1 MIDIDQPAVPQPT
14 RKKWWRRA
22 VAALVVCVLL
32 TAVVAHLPFV
42 RTWGL
47 SQIVA
52 MLARQGVRLE
62 ADRFSYNLLT
72 LAVAMEGVTV
82 AAGDRTP
89 PFLEIDAVEVNLPW
103 SVVTGRFIAE
113 SAVLTRPRVTL
124 VRSPDGTLNVPDFGA
139 DSDGPAFEGP
149 VVIGRLLV
157 SDLALT
163 YDDATNGRRMDVRGV
178 TLDMHATAT
187 APLGGTLVMSEAA
200 TIQWAGHA
208 TSINS
213 LAGSLT
219 FDGATATV
227 SDLAIQMPE
236 GTLRVSG
243 TVDALG
249 ADPQMTL
256 RYDARVD
263 AARGTSWFDLTPAP
277 TGVIVL
283 AGAIDGDR
291 NAPRVTAA
299 VASED
304 VTWSTLDAL
313 SLDGRVAFAD
323 STLAIETFR
332 VGMTGGELTTAGNVV
347 LGANGA
353 STLDANWRSINL
365 AHLLTTV
372 PGLTVRPGALSDG
385 TLTVAWTGTDVL
397 GGRATITTSQRALEP
412 RAGVLPLAGRLALST
427 DARRW
432 TLTGTPTVAGALEVK
447 VRAIGQLADALG
459 QTPLDGDATVA
470 IVDLAEAL
478 HQLETV
484 GIIPD
489 LGERDALRGVASVA
503 LDLGGTLGAP
513 RATGAVN
520 GRDMAFFGTG
530 PASLTTRIDATS
542 RVVTLDD
549 LRLDVGTNHVT
560 AQATLDIAANS
571 LAGSLQAELPDLSA
585 VSGSLPAAWRPS
597 GSALVTAT
605 FGGALDNPVAD
616 VQMTSS
622 ALRVAGQTLD
632 AVESRIHIVD
642 RVATIQSF
650 EVAQGEGRLTATGT
664 YAFEDGRYTFTADGT
679 GLEIAPIV
687 TTGAGTADAAGTA
700 TDTGA
705 LPLRT
710 RLDLQFTGEGSAAAP
725 QAAGAVQFAHLDW
738 GTYRIGPATADV
750 ALADGHARVRADLP
764 LIKGSVDAT
773 VALESGHI
781 SAVATI
787 ADAEL
792 AALARASGP
801 AGPAPAGAAAGTT
814 DAVALEADG
823 PVVAGAGEAVTATV
837 PLTGTLRLHAT
848 AEGMLDDIAAMTVAV
863 DLNLTDATVNGV
875 PVRVERTAR
884 LRHENGTVS
893 ADDVTLHLGNTT
905 LTARGRLG
913 AGTTPDD
920 GLNVAVAGSLIELA
934 PLLQLAPGFEDVTVD
949 GNVDILL
956 HASGAFATPEV
967 TAYMTLT
974 GGTLETP
981 DMPAATGIAVAATYT
996 AGIVNVSHISAAWQ
1010 GAELLA
1016 LGYAPLSLLGDRV
1029 PERYRATLPQVSGPA
1044 RFDVRVTNLT
1054 ADALTPLLDSE
1065 STGQITGRVDLAAD
1079 VQATA
1084 LSLDSISAEVRLDRA
1099 DVELARVPLAQ
1110 TRPTRLRLSKRQLD
1124 VVDWNWVGEGNDLTV
1139 DGHVL
1144 LGEEATT
1151 LNLGVHGSLDLR
1163 MITAVM
1169 PRVATG
1175 GRATLDITAR
1185 GTTAD
1190 PLVEGQVAFDDVDVI
1205 LRDPRLAITEI
1216 SGRAVLSRNRITIEG
1231 ITARANG
1238 GTVAITGG
1246 VDYSEFTISE
1256 GAITFTGRDL
1266 AIEAFEGL
1274 RTELNTDL
1282 TLTMTKN
1289 VPSLGG
1295 RVTIVRG
1302 DYREP
1307 LSLTEQ
1313 VFATLETRTSGP
1325 GVDDD
1330 EGLLSQLRLDIAV
1343 VSDQDIVVNN
1353 NYGRLEVGSNLR
1365 VTGTAA
1371 APILGGRLAMREGGV
1386 IYLGGQT
1393 YTLQRGT
1400 VDFTNATRIEPNFD
1414 IALETRVQSNDITL
1428 QLSGTPQALDV
1439 SARSPGL
1446 SQQDAV
1452 SLLLTGQQ
1460 AEGTM
1465 AYTDVAR
1472 GQLLMLLSG
1481 ELLGSAGRAV
1491 GLDMV
1496 QVSRGL
1502 GGAASS
1508 FDLLATDS
1516 DPDARL
1522 TIAKHISPELEMI
1535 VSQSLRD
1542 TGDITWIAIYRP
1554 LRRLEFR
1561 FATDDDSQ
1569 ETYEFR
1575 HELHLGGE
1583 RTATPARPPQPRIMA
1598 THIEGDSSIPN
1609 AVLLNEL
1616 DLGVGDRF
1624 DYFDWQRDRDRI
1636 AALFHSRGY
1645 FEARISARRTDE
1657 SPEGITLEYEIDPG
1671 PHTVLRVEGFTL
1683 PGDVVE
1689 QIEAAWT
1696 QSVFDGFLVDD
1707 AEMITRRALVRAHHL
1722 QGTVQAVVTGTADGS
1737 EKQLTVSIAPGPRS
1751 PARRFEFRGNDR
1763 VSNDTLRSLA
1773 EAQDQGVGAW
1783 MAPEG
1788 VATAIEAYYRSLGH
1802 LTAAVTV
1809 DAVRFDTDA
1818 AAILPLRIDEGPAYR
1833 IGFVGVSGAAFRT
1846 AEAVRA
1852 VTGLESG
1859 EPYRPAAIEPARR
1872 AVEVDYLG
1880 AGYNDVRVLAIVGVD
1895 EDRGLA
1901 DVVIAVFEG
1910 PQQILQEVTAS
1921 GARITSSG
1929 TITNALRLEPGLPLD
1944 MTALY
1949 AAQKRLYDTN
1959 VFQSVDFTVEPVEP
1973 GTADAP
1979 GTQAVRALVTVQ
1991 ELPRY
1996 RFRYGVRVSD
2006 STGPAEGT
2014 REISP
2019 ALVADLMNRN
2029 LFGRAISA
2037 GVAGQIESDRRLVR
2051 GIVSLPSLFGLP
2063 AVTSVFVTQSRQDFG
2078 SEEEGS
2084 SPYVE
2089 DETDLTVEQRFRPAR
2104 TMSVTYGYSLSRKT
2118 QFERNPDPTSPFPP
2132 LDVQVRVASLTG
2144 TYAWDRRDDASN
2156 ASRGWFH
2163 SSGLEYA
2170 PRGIGSELRFV
2181 RYLAQQYY
2189 FRPVG
2194 DHAVLASAMRIG
2206 LGDGLGEE
2214 QEASLSSVRFYAGGA
2229 SSVRGFRE
2237 DSIGGRDIF
2246 GFPIGGN
2253 ALLVLNQEIRF
2264 PIFRWFRGVAFIDAG
2279 NVYPTVGDFSF
2290 TDLESGAG
2298 VGLRLT
2304 SPFAI
2309 IRFDYGIPLTSRD
2322 TEHNRWYF
2330 AIGQTF

>member
-1 MIDIDQPAVPQPT
+1 MIETDQPTASRPT
-14 RKKWWRRA
+14 RKKWWRRV
-22 VAALVVCVLL
+22 VAALVVSVLL
-32 TAVVAHLPFV
+32 TAVVVHLPFV
-42 RTWGL
+42 RTWTL
-47 SQIVA
+47 SQIVTT
-52 MLARQGVRLE
+52 LARQGVRLE
-62 ADRFSYNLLT
+62 AGRFSYNLLT
-72 LAVAMEGVTV
+72 LTVAMDRVTV
-82 AAGDRTP
+82 AAGDSAP
-89 PFLEIDAVEVNLPW
+89 PFLEIDAIEVNLPW
-103 SVVTGRFIAE
+103 SVVTGRFTAE
-113 SAVLTRPRVTL
+113 SAVITRPRLTL
-124 VRSPDGTLNVPDFGA
+124 VRGADGTLNLPDFG
-139 DSDGPAFEGP
+139 SNDGPAFEGP

-163 YDDATNGRRMDVRGV
+163 YDDATNARRIDVSGL
-178 TLDMHATAT
+178 TLDMRAATMAPLSGTLAMSGGATIEWADHATT
-187 APLGGTLVMSEAA
+187 
-200 TIQWAGHA
+200 
-208 TSINS
+208 INS
-213 LAGSLT
+213 LAGAVT
-219 FDGATATV
+219 FDGRTATV
-227 SDLAIQMPE
+227 SDLAVQMPE
-236 GTLRVSG
+236 GTVRVSG

-263 AARGTSWFDLTPAP
+263 AGRGTSWFDVTPAP
-277 TGVIVL
+277 TGIILLTGTV
-283 AGAIDGDR
+283 DGDR
-291 NAPRVTAA
+291 NAPRITAA

-313 SLDGRVAFAD
+313 SLDGRFTFAD
-323 STLAIETFR
+323 SMLAIETFR
-332 VGMTGGELTTAGNVV
+332 AGMTGGELTTDGN
-347 LGANGA
+347 LALAADGA
-353 STLDANWRSINL
+353 STLNATWRDINL
-365 AHLLTTV
+365 PRLLTIV
-372 PGLTVRPGALSDG
+372 PNLTLRPGALSDG
-385 TLTVAWTGTDVL
+385 TLAMAWTGTDLL
-397 GGRATITTSQRALEP
+397 GSRATITTSQRALEA
-412 RAGVLPLAGRLALST
+412 RSGVLPLAGGLALST

-447 VRAIGQLADALG
+447 IRAIGRLTDAPTQG
-459 QTPLDGDATVA
+459 PLDGDATVA

-484 GIIPD
+484 GILPD
-489 LGERDALRGVASVA
+489 LGERDALQGMASVT

-513 RATGAVN
+513 RATGTVD
-520 GRDMAFFGTG
+520 GRDLSFFGTG
-530 PASLTTRIDATS
+530 PAALTTRIDATS

-549 LRLDVGTNHVT
+549 LRLDLGANHIT
-560 AQATLDIAANS
+560 AQATLGIAANS
-571 LAGSLQAELPDLSA
+571 LSGSLQAELPDLSA
-585 VSGSLPAAWRPS
+585 VSGSLPPEWRPN
-597 GSALVTAT
+597 GSAIVSAT
-605 FGGALDNPVAD
+605 FGGALDNPVVD
-616 VQMTSS
+616 VQMTSR
-622 ALRVAGQTLD
+622 ALQVAGQTID
-632 AVESRIHIVD
+632 AVESRIQIVD
-642 RVATIQSF
+642 RVGTIQSF
-650 EVAQGEGRLTATGT
+650 EVTQGNGRLTATGR
-664 YAFEDGRYTFTADGT
+664 YAFEDGQYTFTADGT
-679 GLEIAPIV
+679 GIQVAPIV
-687 TTGAGTADAAGTA
+687 TADASAA
-700 TDTGA
+700 AAADAPTDNGA
-705 LPLRT
+705 LPLRA
-710 RLDLQFTGEGSAAAP
+710 RLDLQFAGEGTTAAP
-725 QAAGAVQFAHLDW
+725 QAAGTVQFANLDW
-738 GTYRIGPATADV
+738 GGYHIGPATADV
-750 ALADGHARVRADLP
+750 ALADGRARVQADLP
-764 LIKGSVDAT
+764 LMKGSVDAT
-773 VALESGHI
+773 VVLESGYI
-781 SAVATI
+781 NAVATI

-792 AALARASGP
+792 AAIARASGP
-801 AGPAPAGAAAGTT
+801 ASPEPAGAAA
-814 DAVALEADG
+814 DPDDPVAE
-823 PVVAGAGEAVTATV
+823 PIS
-837 PLTGTLRLHAT
+837 LTGTLRLHAT
-848 AEGMLDDIAAMTVAV
+848 AEGVLADLAAMTVAA

-884 LRHENGTVS
+884 LRHEKGAIS
-893 ADDVTLHLGNTT
+893 ADDVTLQLGEMT

-920 GLNVAVAGSLIELA
+920 GLNVAVAGSIADLA
-934 PLLQLAPGFEDVTVD
+934 PLLQLARGFENVTFD
-949 GNVDILL
+949 GNVDVLM
-956 HASGAFATPEV
+956 HASGPLDTPVV

-974 GGTLETP
+974 GGSMEAP
-981 DMPAATGIAVAATYT
+981 GMPAATEIAMAATYT
-996 AGIVNVSHISAAWQ
+996 AGIANVSRISAVWQ

-1016 LGYAPLSLLGDRV
+1016 LGYAPLSLLGDRI
-1029 PERYRATLPQVSGPA
+1029 PERYRATLPQVAGPA

-1054 ADALTPLLDSE
+1054 ADALTPLLDNE
-1065 STGQITGRVDLAAD
+1065 APGQITGRVDLAAD
-1079 VQATA
+1079 VEATA
-1084 LSLDSISAEVRLDRA
+1084 LSLDSITAEVRLDRA

-1110 TRPTRLRLSKRQLD
+1110 TRPTRLRLSRRQLD

-1139 DGHVL
+1139 DGHVMFGEDATM
-1144 LGEEATT
+1144 LG
-1151 LNLGVHGSLDLR
+1151 LGVHGSLDLR
-1163 MITAVM
+1163 MITAVV
-1169 PRVATG
+1169 PRVATA
-1175 GRATLDITAR
+1175 GRATLAITAR

-1190 PLVEGQVAFDDVDVI
+1190 PVVEGQVRFDDVDFI
-1205 LRDPRLAITEI
+1205 LREPRLAITEMT
-1216 SGRAVLSRNRITIEG
+1216 GGAVLSRNRITIDG
-1231 ITARANG
+1231 ITAHANG

-1246 VDYSEFTISE
+1246 LDYSEFTISE
-1256 GAITFTGRDL
+1256 GAITFTGRGL
-1266 AIEAFEGL
+1266 AIGAFDGL
-1274 RTELNTDL
+1274 RTELDTDL
-1282 TLTMTKN
+1282 TLAMTKN

-1330 EGLLSQLRLDIAV
+1330 EGLLSRLRLDIAV
-1343 VSDQDIVVNN
+1343 VSSEDIVVDN

-1365 VTGTAA
+1365 VTGTAT

-1393 YTLQRGT
+1393 YTLQRGA
-1400 VDFTNATRIEPNFD
+1400 VDFTSATRIEPDFD

-1428 QLSGTPQALDV
+1428 QISGTPQALDV

-1452 SLLLTGQQ
+1452 SLLLTGQR

-1481 ELLGSAGRAV
+1481 ELLGTAGRAV

-1502 GGAASS
+1502 GGAAST

-1522 TIAKHISPELEMI
+1522 TIAKNLSPELEMI

-1542 TGDITWIAIYRP
+1542 TGDITWIAVYRP

-1583 RTATPARPPQPRIMA
+1583 RTAAPARAPQPRVVAI
-1598 THIEGDSSIPN
+1598 HIEGDSGIPN
-1609 AVLLNEL
+1609 ADLLSEIN
-1616 DLGVGDRF
+1616 LGVGDRF
-1624 DYFDWQRDRDRI
+1624 DYFDWQRDRDRL
-1636 AALFHSRGY
+1636 AELFHDRGY
-1645 FEARISARRTDE
+1645 FEAHISARRRDE
-1657 SPEGITLEYEIDPG
+1657 TPDAVTLEYEVVPG
-1671 PHTVLRVEGFTL
+1671 PRTVLRVEGFPL
-1683 PGDVVE
+1683 PGDV
-1689 QIEAAWT
+1689 IEEVASTWT
-1696 QSVFDGFLVDD
+1696 ESVFDGFLVDD
-1707 AEMITRRALVRAHHL
+1707 VEMLARRALVRAHHL
-1722 QGTVQAVVTGTADGS
+1722 QGTVEAVVIETADGS
-1737 EKQLTVSIAPGPRS
+1737 EKQLIVSIAPGPRS
-1751 PARRFEFRGNDR
+1751 TTRHYQFSGNER
-1763 VSNDTLRSLA
+1763 VSNDTLQSLV

-1788 VATAIEAYYRSLGH
+1788 VAAAIQAHYRSLGH
-1802 LTAAVTV
+1802 LTATVTV
-1809 DAVRFDTDA
+1809 DTVRFEA
-1818 AAILPLRIDEGPAYR
+1818 EGAAILPVRIDEGPAYR

-1846 AEAVRA
+1846 ADAVRT

-1880 AGYNDVRVLAIVGVD
+1880 AGYNDVRVLAIVGID
-1895 EDRGLA
+1895 EERGLA
-1901 DVVIAVFEG
+1901 DVVVAVFEG

-1921 GARITSSG
+1921 GARVTSSG
-1929 TITNALRLEPGLPLD
+1929 TITNALRLEPDAPLD

-1959 VFQSVDFTVEPVEP
+1959 VFQSVDFAVEPVET

-1996 RFRYGVRVSD
+1996 RLRYGIRVSD

-2019 ALVADLMNRN
+2019 ALVVDLMNRN

-2037 GVAGQIESDRRLVR
+2037 GVAGQIEADRRLAR
-2051 GIVSLPSLFGLP
+2051 GIVSMPSLLGLP
-2063 AVTSVFVTQSRQDFG
+2063 AVTSLFLTQSRQDVG
-2078 SEEEGS
+2078 SEDEGS

-2089 DETDLTVEQRFRPAR
+2089 DETDLTIEQRFRPAR
-2104 TMSVTYGYSLSRKT
+2104 TMSVTYGYSLSRKK
-2118 QFERNPDPTSPFPP
+2118 QFERNPDPASPFPP
-2132 LDVQVRVASLTG
+2132 LDVQVRVARLTG
-2144 TYAWDRRDDASN
+2144 TYAWDARDDASN

-2189 FRPVG
+2189 FHSVG
-2194 DHAVLASAMRIG
+2194 DHTVLASALRVG
-2206 LGDGLGEE
+2206 LGNGIGEE
-2214 QEASLSSVRFYAGGA
+2214 TLSSVRFYAGGA

-2237 DSIGGRDIF
+2237 DSIGGYDIF

-2253 ALLVLNQEIRF
+2253 ALLVLNQEVRF
-2264 PIFRWFRGVAFIDAG
+2264 PIFRWFRGVAFLDAG
-2279 NVYPTVGDFSF
+2279 NVYPNVGDLSF
-2290 TDLESGAG
+2290 RDLESGAG

-2322 TEHNRWYF
+2322 AEHNRWYF